1 MASSIVQLAGWKS
14 ALSMKKPVGPVQ
26 VKISV
31 PTIVTV
37 ARPSVAVPTTTSR
50 PFDAISARSTV
61 IAAST
66 GVEPT
71 SRAPATPAARILA

>member
-1 MASSIVQLAGWKS
+1 MVQLTGTKS
-14 ALSMKKPVGPVQ
+14 TLSVKKPFGPVQ
-26 VKISV
+26 VKMSV

-37 ARPSVAVPTTTSR
+37 ARPSVDCPIMTSR

-71 SRAPATPAARILA
+71 TRAPARPAAIILA